1 MRYRLE
7 LKLKRAEGALIRV
20 LGMTERRGYPPHA
33 IHANLDGDGRWL
45 LALVIDSNRSPETL
59 RQQLLKIHDV
69 DAISISALQELQERA
84 A

>member
-33 IHANLDGDGRWL
+33 VKAQGGRVFGL
-45 LALVIDSNRSPETL
+45 GRVNRA
-59 RQQLLKIHDV
+59 
-69 DAISISALQELQERA
+69 DAQVVRA
-84 A
+84 VNFGEPGLFFSLHGYADYKAGRA